1 MQDTY
6 PDPSYYTPD
15 VFIYSPFNP
24 TSQPANLTRQIPQK
38 LFPDEYI
45 DLSFL
50 LSIQPISLTADQG
63 VIKYIIQEGEPLLSH
78 QESPKQGSVI
88 HVRYEGRK
96 LDGSLMD
103 KFRDRNEVRKVK
115 LGKDNYIDGINIA
128 LPTMKRKEIAWFK
141 FEPKYHYYADDMKEL
156 RTTCDGEP
164 MVKPN
169 EAIYYKLEIVDY
181 KNLEK
186 LENDDFIGRINKIEE
201 IRLKGKDLFQKGDYS
216 NALKQYNKGLG
227 IVKSFPKTLME
238 ILEKEQ
244 LEKFKFLHTI
254 MHSNTILCKM
264 KEKKWYDALRLCEDG
279 LTVNTEDG
287 KLLFLKGQCNLN
299 ISNYVVALEC
309 FNAVI
314 KIDPNNN
321 EAKEMIDFARKKE
334 KNEQSN
340 EKQKFKKVFEQ
351 WNEEEKAEMEE
362 LKFKTKKKRIEEHQ
376 NGFKEVAIDI
386 ENEKNEEN
394 MNLDDEIPFDSL
406 VKGMVI
412 DTNDPNNMFNQ
423 ITNMEVEDNE

>member
-1 MQDTY
+1 MDNIY
-6 PDPSYYTPD
+6 PDTSFYTPD
-15 VFIYSPFNP
+15 VFIYSPFNH
-24 TSQPANLTRQIPQK
+24 TTQPANLTRQIPQK

-50 LSIQPISLTADQG
+50 QMIQVIPLTLDQG
-63 VIKYIIQEGEPLLSH
+63 VLKYIIQDGETLLPH
-78 QESPKQGSVI
+78 QEFPKCGSVI

-96 LDGSLMD
+96 LDGSLLD

-115 LGKDNYIDGINIA
+115 LGKGNYIDGINIA
-128 LPTMKRKEIAWFK
+128 LPTMRRKEIAWFK
-141 FEPKYHYYADDMKEL
+141 FEAKYHYYADNMEEL

-181 KNLEK
+181 KNVEK
-186 LENDDFIGRINKIEE
+186 LENDDYIGRINKIEE
-201 IRLKGKDLFQKGDYS
+201 IRLKGKDLYQKADYS

-238 ILEKEQ
+238 TLDEVK

-264 KEKKWYDALRLCEDG
+264 KEKKWYDALRICEDG
-279 LTVNTEDG
+279 LIVNTQDE
-287 KLLFLKGQCNLN
+287 KLLFLKGQCNLS
-299 ISNYVVALEC
+299 ISNYSLALEC
-309 FNAVI
+309 FNDVLR
-314 KIDPNNN
+314 IDPENK
-321 EAKEMIDFARKKE
+321 EAKEMIEFARRKE

-351 WNEEEKAEMEE
+351 WNEEEKAEIEE
-362 LKFKTKKKRIEEHQ
+362 LRFKTKKKRIEEHQ
-376 NGFKEVAIDI
+376 NGKKEVVLEI
-386 ENEKNEEN
+386 EKNEEDGD
-394 MNLDDEIPFDSL
+394 LDEEIPFDSL

-423 ITNMEVEDNE
+423 ITNMEVEDND